1 MKVLHGS
8 GKPRLVYRTTNTT
21 SLGNVVN
28 WGDFTYISVANTIT
42 DAIVGTAIYGTNAN
56 SKETWARITRVD
68 TSNKRVYHTT
78 FSNMNPSV
86 GSAVTSKYTVHD
98 LPYCQNNL
106 IETFTPDFIT
116 HRLYNGTISTTI
128 RGWWYSVILDY
139 SRRIT
144 ADQANVF
151 ANLFD
156 KDRDYDVYLY
166 PRLDN
171 LAFGYKVELDPET
184 ELVLAQKPFH
194 TANKLFKV
202 KLNGVSRLD
211 EVPLSIDYGKLI
223 TEDGDYI
230 TTEDGDYIGVNP

>member
-8 GKPRLVYRTTNTT
+8 GKPRLVYETSTVAVDLGTASKVGDFYINFWRST
-21 SLGNVVN
+21 SL
-28 WGDFTYISVANTIT
+28 T
-42 DAIVGTAIYGTNAN
+42 DAIVNKGLFGLN
-56 SKETWARITRVD
+56 SSGEVTWTRITSVSGS
-68 TSNKRVYHTT
+68 TVNHTGYSNGLPVKTENFSYKYDVY
-78 FSNMNPSV
+78 
-86 GSAVTSKYTVHD
+86 D

-151 ANLFD
+151 ASLFD
-156 KDRDYDVYLY
+156 KDRTANVVLY

-171 LAFGYKVELDPET
+171 LNFGYSVELDPET
-184 ELVLAQKPFH
+184 ELTLAQKPFH
-194 TANKLFKV
+194 RANKLFKI
-202 KLNGVSRLD
+202 KLNGITRLD
-211 EVPLSIDYGKLI
+211 EVPLSIDYGKLV
-223 TEDGDYI
+223 TEDGDPI
-230 TTEDGDYIGVNP
+230 TAGDDYIGVSL

>member
-1 MKVLHGS
+1 MRVLHGS
-8 GKPRLVYRTTNTT
+8 GKPRLVYRTPSTAT
-21 SLGNVVN
+21 SLGRIGSIGDGYLTMRDDPPTTIVN
-28 WGDFTYISVANTIT
+28 MGIF
-42 DAIVGTAIYGTNAN
+42 GEN
-56 SKETWARITRVD
+56 SDGEETWARVVSVNVSSGRI
-68 TSNKRVYHTT
+68 YHTT
-78 FSNMNPSV
+78 FSNRNPIV
-86 GSAVTSKYTVHD
+86 NTTAYYKYTVYD

-144 ADQANVF
+144 ADQAS
-151 ANLFD
+151 LFNALFHI
-156 KDRDYDVYLY
+156 DRSYDVYLY
-166 PRLDN
+166 PRMDN
-171 LAFGYKVELDPET
+171 LAMGYKVEPDPET
-184 ELVLAQKPFH
+184 EIALAQKPFH
-194 TANKLFKV
+194 TANKLFKI

-211 EVPLSIDYGKLI
+211 SIPLTTGGGKLI

>member
-8 GKPRLVYRTTNTT
+8 GKPRLVYRTTGST
-21 SLGNVVN
+21 SLGTITS
-28 WGDFTYISVANTIT
+28 WGDGYLKMVDPPSESV
-42 DAIVGTAIYGTNAN
+42 VGTAIYGTDDSGNT
-56 SKETWARITRVD
+56 TWARITSVSVSER
-68 TSNKRVYHTT
+68 KIYHTT
-78 FSNMNPSV
+78 FSNMNPSI
-86 GSAVTSKYTVHD
+86 GSAVTSRYTVYD

-144 ADQANVF
+144 ATQANVF
-151 ANLFD
+151 ASLFD
-156 KDRDYDVYLY
+156 KDRTVDVYLY
-166 PRLDN
+166 PRMDN

-184 ELVLAQKPFH
+184 DLVLAQKPFH
-194 TANKLFKV
+194 TANKLFKI
-202 KLNGVSRLD
+202 KLNGTTRLD